1 MTTKTMRR
9 VLASGL
15 TCLIA
20 LLIVGWAQT
29 KEAQDGALPDGL
41 RSGDVQVRREAAAKS
56 VRAIARKDL
65 KRVLPELLPLLGDP
79 DAEVRYYTAVA
90 LGASA
95 YASEANAE
103 TLSQATPSL
112 IASLADED
120 ARVRTAAADAIALMM
135 PHAPQ
140 SASGTLAN
148 LLKDKN
154 ADVRTAALGALA
166 RIDGMAP
173 ETISSVITTLR
184 QDGEAKVRGRAADV
198 LGAVRNA
205 DAATVSALTEAL
217 GDRDEFVKTEAIR
230 ALGSIGPSASS
241 AVPSLKQM
249 AGDPKQSPTVRS
261 YADYALR
268 SIEQ

>member
-1 MTTKTMRR
+1 MTTKTMKR

-15 TCLIA
+15 TCVIA

-29 KEAQDGALPDGL
+29 REAQDAALPDGL
-41 RSGDVQVRREAAAKS
+41 HSGDVQVRREAAAKL

-65 KRVLPELLPLLGDP
+65 KRVLPQLLPLLGDP
-79 DAEVRYYTAVA
+79 DVEVRYYTAVA

-103 TLSQATPSL
+103 TLNQATPSL

-140 SASGTLAN
+140 SASGTLVD

-154 ADVRTAALGALA
+154 AEVRTAALGALA
-166 RIDGMAP
+166 RMDRLSP
-173 ETISSVITTLR
+173 EATSSVIATLR
-184 QDGEAKVRGRAADV
+184 QDSEAKVRGKAADV
-198 LGAVRNA
+198 LGAVRNT
-205 DAATVSALTEAL
+205 DSATVSALTEAL
-217 GDRDEFVKTEAIR
+217 EDREEFVKTEAIR

-249 AGDPKQSPTVRS
+249 AGDPKLSPTVRTHV
-261 YADYALR
+261 DYALR

>member
-29 KEAQDGALPDGL
+29 REAQDSALPDGL

-103 TLSQATPSL
+103 TLNQATPSL

-120 ARVRTAAADAIALMM
+120 ARVRGAAADAIALMM

-140 SASGTLAN
+140 SASRTL
-148 LLKDKN
+148 
-154 ADVRTAALGALA
+154 
-166 RIDGMAP
+166 
-173 ETISSVITTLR
+173 
-184 QDGEAKVRGRAADV
+184 
-198 LGAVRNA
+198 
-205 DAATVSALTEAL
+205 
-217 GDRDEFVKTEAIR
+217 
-230 ALGSIGPSASS
+230 
-241 AVPSLKQM
+241 
-249 AGDPKQSPTVRS
+249 
-261 YADYALR
+261 
-268 SIEQ
+268 